1 YIRHLSKLKYD
12 MAMKKA
18 QKVKKHYEQ

>member
-1 YIRHLSKLKYD
+1 SKLKYD